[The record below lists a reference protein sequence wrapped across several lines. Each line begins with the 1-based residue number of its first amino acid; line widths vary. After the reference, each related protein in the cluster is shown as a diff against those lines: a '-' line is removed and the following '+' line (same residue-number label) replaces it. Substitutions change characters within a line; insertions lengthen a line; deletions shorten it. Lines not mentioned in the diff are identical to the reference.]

1 VLLALGVSVASELVR
16 HLNRAEVQSLLEHLS
31 LAWQLPRDRVVEVLR
46 EFREATRSEVQMVFD
61 TDAFMQ
67 DELVRSFGAEAGADL
82 LEQLESL
89 LSLEGI
95 EALRVRDGD
104 WIHGQI
110 KDEHPQIIAT
120 ILALLDPGKASEVAG
135 FFSTDLRNERL
146 LRVALLARVEPG
158 ALGELNEVLLALA
171 SGDHSHRS
179 ALGGIRS
186 AAELLSALPEGM
198 DAAAIER
205 IRQHNPMLAGRL
217 VERMFTFEHIAELE
231 DRSIQ
236 TLLAEVA
243 QEQLAVALRGTSP
256 PCASASL
263 AIFQSARRAPLWRLC
278 GVRRLWRLPTW
289 RRRKSRSLRSAA
301 CCTRNN
307 AWCLLEPDRR
317 RLLSG
322 DSPVSPQ

>member
-1 VLLALGVSVASELVR
+1 VLLALGASVASELVR

-31 LAWQLPRDRVVEVLR
+31 LARQLPRDRVVEVLR

-67 DELVRSFGAEAGADL
+67 DVLVRSFGAEAGADL

-95 EALRVRDGD
+95 EALRGRDGD
-104 WIHGQI
+104 WIHAQI

-135 FFSTDLRNERL
+135 FFSTDLRNELL

-198 DAAAIER
+198 DAAVIER
-205 IRQHNPMLAGRL
+205 VRKHNPMLAGRL

-256 PCASASL
+256 LVRERTLGDLPKRA
-263 AIFQSARRAPLWRLC
+263 ARSVVEA
-278 GVRRLWRLPTW
+278 LPT
-289 RRRKSRSLRSAA
+289 SPPMAA
-301 CCTRNN
+301 TDVAEAQKQIVALGCMLHEEQRLVPARTR
-307 AWCLLEPDRR
+307 
-317 RLLSG
+317 
-322 DSPVSPQ
+322 PQAVTIR